1 LCVLAERERRAAE
14 REEERDH
21 PDHGAR
27 ARRESTQAIHGCSFR
42 WRSIGRFHPMSDGT
56 AMRRR
61 GLTKTHK
68 RMLGAAGSIAV
79 VVLVFAFVLPR
90 IADYRDVFDVLR
102 DLAWQ
107 DWALLA
113 GAVVLNLA
121 TFPPPWMAA
130 LPGLGYREGMAM
142 TQAST
147 ALSIVSP
154 AGAAVGMA
162 ASYSMLRSWKFP
174 SAAVA
179 LAVAVTG
186 IWNQLANL
194 VFPIVGLAL
203 LSLENETHRALQT
216 AAIVGLAVL
225 IVVVT
230 CFALVLSRET
240 WANSIGDRAARLA
253 TRVLRLVRKGAV
265 GWGGASFVRFRSDA
279 LGLLRHRW
287 HVITVATLAGHLTVF
302 VLLLVCLRVTGVT
315 GSEVTVIEAFAA
327 WALVRILGALPLTPA
342 GVGIVEVGL
351 TGALVAFGA
360 PNAEAVA
367 ATLLYRALT
376 VLPTLALGLLAAATW
391 RTHHPGEAIGSP
403 SDP

>member
-1 LCVLAERERRAAE
+1 
-14 REEERDH
+14 
-21 PDHGAR
+21 
-27 ARRESTQAIHGCSFR
+27 
-42 WRSIGRFHPMSDGT
+42 M
-56 AMRRR
+56 

-79 VVLVFAFVLPR
+79 VVLVFVFVLPR
-90 IADYRDVFDVLR
+90 IADYRDVLDVVR
-102 DLAWQ
+102 DLGWQ

-121 TFPPPWMAA
+121 TFPPPWMAS

-174 SAAVA
+174 PAAVG
-179 LAVAVTG
+179 LAVAITG
-186 IWNQLANL
+186 LWNQLANL
-194 VFPIVGLAL
+194 VFPVVALAL
-203 LSLENETHRALQT
+203 LTFEDETHRALQT
-216 AAIVGLAVL
+216 AALIGLAVL
-225 IVVVT
+225 VVVVVG
-230 CFALVLSRET
+230 FALVLSRAER
-240 WANSIGDRAARLA
+240 AQSIGDLAARLT
-253 TRVLRLVRKGAV
+253 TRALRLFRRGPV
-265 GWGGASFVRFRSDA
+265 GWSGESFVGFRERA
-279 LGLLRHRW
+279 LGLLRRRW
-287 HVITVATLAGHLTVF
+287 HVITLATLAGHLTVF
-302 VLLLVCLRVTGVT
+302 VLLVVCLRVTGVSD
-315 GSEVTVIEAFAA
+315 SEVTGIEAFAA

-376 VLPTLALGLLAAATW
+376 VLPTLALVLLAAATW
-391 RTHHPGEAIGSP
+391 RTHHPGETIGSP

>member
-1 LCVLAERERRAAE
+1 
-14 REEERDH
+14 
-21 PDHGAR
+21 
-27 ARRESTQAIHGCSFR
+27 
-42 WRSIGRFHPMSDGT
+42 MSDGT

-68 RMLGAAGSIAV
+68 RLLGAAGSIAV
-79 VVLVFAFVLPR
+79 VVVVFVFVIPQF
-90 IADYRDVFDVLR
+90 ANYRDVLDVVRTLG
-102 DLAWQ
+102 WE
-107 DWALLA
+107 DWLLLA

-130 LPGLGYREGMAM
+130 LPGLSFREAMAM

-162 ASYSMLRSWKFP
+162 ASYSMLRSWKFE
-174 SAAVA
+174 SGAVG
-179 LAVAVTG
+179 LAVAVAG

-194 VFPIVGLAL
+194 AFPIVALAL
-203 LSLENETHRALQT
+203 LTSQNEDHPALRT
-216 AAIVGLAVL
+216 AAIVGVAVL
-225 IVVVT
+225 VVVVT
-230 CFALVLSRET
+230 SFALILSRAE
-240 WANSIGDRAARLA
+240 WATRIGDLAARTA
-253 TRVLRLVRKGAV
+253 DRALRLVRRGPV
-265 GWGGASFVRFRSDA
+265 GWGGASFVRFRSRA
-279 LGLLRHRW
+279 LGLLRRRW
-287 HVITVATLAGHLTVF
+287 HVITVSTLAGHLTVF

-315 GSEVTVIEAFAA
+315 GSEVSAIEAFAA
-327 WALVRILGALPLTPA
+327 WALVRVLGALPLTPA

-360 PNAEAVA
+360 PSAEAVA

-376 VLPTLALGLLAAATW
+376 VFPTLALGLLAAATW